1 MKKNL
6 FKTYAFAAVVA
17 LVGMSLTSCGGGSS
31 SDSDV
36 SDIPTDGIL
45 GDLPMLTAKYCD
57 QVVDLRE
64 KMFSDQLSEDE
75 QKKAKAE
82 FDQLR
87 EEQKAKMLLGR
98 NALDG
103 KEIPVEVQD
112 GVPTKVEGTLK
123 IDGNTQGSLNAIG
136 TGEYTEGMSMKNYTN
151 YVIVPID
158 KDGKAIETKSRGGLF
173 GTLDGVGA
181 VDGKPGEKVK
191 ITAFVS
197 GVGVDGANSKKAND
211 MKRWAK
217 LAKYV
222 IMDKTTDAYK
232 QLDEQLKA
240 EKKQEELDAAKK
252 VAGE

>member
-1 MKKNL
+1 M
-6 FKTYAFAAVVA
+6 
-17 LVGMSLTSCGGGSS
+17 
-31 SDSDV
+31 
-36 SDIPTDGIL
+36 
-45 GDLPMLTAKYCD
+45 
-57 QVVDLRE
+57 
-64 KMFSDQLSEDE
+64 
-75 QKKAKAE
+75 
-82 FDQLR
+82 
-87 EEQKAKMLLGR
+87 
-98 NALDG
+98 
-103 KEIPVEVQD
+103 
-112 GVPTKVEGTLK
+112 KVEGTLK
-123 IDGNTQGSLNAIG
+123 IDGNTQGPLNAIG

-158 KDGKAIETKSRGGLF
+158 KDGKAIDTRGRGGIF

-181 VDGKPGEKVK
+181 LDGKAGEKVK
-191 ITAFVS
+191 ITAHVS

-211 MKRWAK
+211 MKRWAR